1 MSTKHK
7 SLSSYAVAFLSAV
20 YMGLGQLVNRQWL
33 KGLLFMAF
41 QTLLIIPI
49 GPTLIGALKGLI
61 TLGEVPMRDHSLFMM
76 IYGIIAV
83 LFALFIVAIYIANIK
98 DAYRTREAINR
109 GQQVDTARDTLRNL
123 GDIGFP
129 YLVMTPGLLCIIFFT
144 FLPMVFNILIAF
156 TNYDLY
162 NSPPRHILKY
172 VKFNNF
178 AGVLTTTTWANTF
191 KNVLIWTVI
200 WATLSTLTTYVLG
213 GLVAIVLNNPRLK
226 FRKTIRTILIL
237 PYAIPGFVSILIWR
251 GMLNTNFGIINKL
264 LIDIFNISPIGW
276 FENVFW
282 ARTAT
287 ILVNLW
293 LGFPYAMM
301 VITGV
306 LQGIPDE
313 LYEAATV
320 DGASSFQRFR
330 HITMPLVVFAIAP
343 LMIMSFAFNFNNF
356 DLIYLLNSGNP
367 PVFGQQGGAG
377 GTDILISWVY
387 KLTFDK
393 LKFNYAAAISLM
405 IFFFISG
412 FSIYNYTRT
421 QSYRE
426 EEMLQ

>member
-1 MSTKHK
+1 
-7 SLSSYAVAFLSAV
+7 
-20 YMGLGQLVNRQWL
+20 MGLGQFVNGQWL

-41 QTLLIIPI
+41 HTLLVIPTI
-49 GPTLIGALKGLI
+49 STLTEAVKGLI
-61 TLGEVPMRDHSLFMM
+61 TLGETPMKDHSLFMM

-83 LFALFIVAIYIANIK
+83 LFVFFIVVIYIANIR
-98 DAYRTREAINR
+98 DAYRIRVAINR
-109 GQQVDTARDTLRNL
+109 GENIATPRDTFRNL
-123 GDIGFP
+123 GNLGFP
-129 YLVMTPGLLCIIFFT
+129 YLIMTPGLLCIIFFT
-144 FLPMVFNILIAF
+144 FLPMVFNILIGF

-162 NSPPRHILKY
+162 HSPPRHILQY
-172 VKFNNF
+172 VNLSNF
-178 AGVLTTTTWANTF
+178 IGVLTSTTWATTF
-191 KNVLIWTVI
+191 KNVLVWTVI
-200 WATLSTLTTYVLG
+200 WATLSTLTTYALG
-213 GLVAIVLNNPRLK
+213 GLVAIVLNNSRIR
-226 FRKTIRTILIL
+226 FRKAIRTILIL

-264 LIDIFNISPIGW
+264 LTDFFNVSRISW

-287 ILVNLW
+287 VLVNLW
-293 LGFPYAMM
+293 LGFPYCMM

-320 DGASSFQRFR
+320 DGASGFQRFR
-330 HITMPLVVFAIAP
+330 HITIPLIAFATAP

-393 LKFNYAAAISLM
+393 LKFNYAAAISLI
-405 IFFFISG
+405 IFLFIAG

-421 QSYRE
+421 QSFRE